1 MNVHSLLYFCHSE
14 ERSDEESRK
23 HPRSMGA
30 LMKMYRM
37 HNSQRRNVICIF
49 LLCLLVTSCSTTR
62 NLPEGETLYIGVDK
76 MEVVNED
83 VTPTGVTALEEVEAA
98 LSYPPNNAIL
108 GSNSLRWPLPVGLW
122 VYNNFE
128 KYQDKKGVGR
138 WIYDHMAANP
148 VLMSN
153 VNPATRV
160 KVATNLLRDYGF
172 FNGSVSYEEI
182 PQKNPKKA
190 KVSYRIDMAN
200 PYFLDSI
207 AYLKYPAKADSLIQS
222 TRKQSVLKSGENFS
236 VIKLEEERQ
245 RIASLLQN
253 NGFYYFRPEY
263 STYRADTLQRSGYVS
278 LQVVPQAGI
287 APEAKKQ
294 YYIGNTSV
302 YLTGYNGEPP
312 TDSLKLRTMT
322 LYYSGEKPAIR
333 PGVLMRNLFYKKGE
347 LYHQDRQTFTQEA
360 MARMGVF
367 KYTEFRYAP
376 KDTTAV
382 CDTLDIRINAVFD
395 QPYDAELEFNVT
407 SKSTDQMGP
416 GAAFNLTRKNFMR
429 MGADL
434 SLQLKGSYEW
444 QTNSTVEGN
453 NTVMNS
459 YELGASLSLDF
470 PRLML
475 PWSGKDLRRSRFPQ
489 HTSFKL
495 YVNQLN
501 RARFFKMLSFG
512 GNVTYDFQRSRTW
525 KHSVTPFRLEFNT
538 LQSTTARFDS
548 ITAVNPTL
556 ALSMGNQFIPAMDY
570 TITYD
575 NARQKRRH
583 QLWWQTSF
591 TSAGNVTSLVYAA
604 FGKGLKETNKRL
616 LNSPYAQFL
625 KLTSEIRTLMKI
637 SGKHQLAARLMGGII
652 YAYGNQRVAPYSE
665 QFYIG
670 GANSIRAFT
679 VRSLGPGT
687 YHPAADSKYSY
698 IDQTGDI
705 KLEANVEYRFP
716 IFGDLY
722 GATFLDAGNV
732 WLLRKEASR
741 PGGQLTLKDFAKSI
755 ALGTGVGLR
764 YDLEFLVLRFDLGI
778 ALHAPYDTGKSGYYN
793 IPKFK
798 DGLGFHF
805 AIGYPF

>member
-1 MNVHSLLYFCHSE
+1 MTMNSTIKYRYVISLLL
-14 ERSDEESRK
+14 
-23 HPRSMGA
+23 G
-30 LMKMYRM
+30 
-37 HNSQRRNVICIF
+37 ICF
-49 LLCLLVTSCSTTR
+49 SACSTTR

-83 VTPTGVTALEEVEAA
+83 LTDTGVTALEEVEAA

-108 GSNSLRWPLPVGLW
+108 GSNSLRWPIPLGLW

-128 KYQDKKGVGR
+128 KYKDKKGVGR
-138 WIYDHMAANP
+138 WIYDHMASSP

-160 KVATNLLRDYGF
+160 KIATNLLHDYGF
-172 FNGSVSYEEI
+172 FNGYVTYEEL
-182 PQKNPKKA
+182 PQKNPLKT

-207 AYLKYPAKADSLIQS
+207 AYLKYPVQADSLIKGSLGQS
-222 TRKQSVLKSGENFS
+222 ALKRGDNFS
-236 VIKLEEERQ
+236 VVKLEEERQ
-245 RIASLLQN
+245 RIATLLQN
-253 NGFYYFRPEY
+253 NGYYYFRPEY
-263 STYRADTLQRSGYVS
+263 TTYRADTLQRSGYVS

-294 YYIGNTSV
+294 YYIGRTSV
-302 YLTGYNGEPP
+302 YLTGYNGEAP

-322 LYYSGEKPAIR
+322 LYYNGKKPPIR
-333 PGVLMRNLFYKKGE
+333 PGVLMRNLFYKQGE
-347 LYHQDRQTFTQEA
+347 LYNQSRQTFTQEA
-360 MARMGVF
+360 MACMGVF
-367 KYTEFRYAP
+367 KFTEFRYAP
-376 KDTTAV
+376 KDTLAT
-382 CDTLDIRINAVFD
+382 CDTLDVRISAMFD

-407 SKSTDQMGP
+407 SKSTDQVGP
-416 GAAFNLTRKNFMR
+416 GASFSLTRKNFMR

-434 SLQLKGSYEW
+434 SLQVKGSYEW
-444 QTNSTVEGN
+444 QTNSTVEGD

-475 PWSGKDLRRSRFPQ
+475 PWSDKDLRRSRFPQ

-501 RARFFKMLSFG
+501 RARFFQMLSFG

-570 TITYD
+570 TLTFD

-583 QLWWQTSF
+583 QLWWQSTF
-591 TSAGNVTSLVYAA
+591 TSAGNVTSLIYAA
-604 FGKGLKETNKRL
+604 FGKGLKETDKKL

-625 KLTSEIRTLMKI
+625 KFTSELRTLLKI
-637 SGKHQLAARLMGGII
+637 RGKHQLAARLMGGVI

-687 YHPAADSKYSY
+687 YHPASDTKYSY

-732 WLLRKEASR
+732 WLLRKEESR
-741 PGGQLTLKDFAKSI
+741 PGGQLTLRNFAKSI
-755 ALGTGVGLR
+755 ALGTGVGVR
-764 YDLEFLVLRFDLGI
+764 YDLEFLVLRLDLGI
-778 ALHAPYDTGKSGYYN
+778 ALHAPYDTGKRGYYN

-798 DGLGFHF
+798 DGLGLHF

>member
-1 MNVHSLLYFCHSE
+1 MTMNSTIKYRYVISLLL
-14 ERSDEESRK
+14 
-23 HPRSMGA
+23 G
-30 LMKMYRM
+30 
-37 HNSQRRNVICIF
+37 ICF
-49 LLCLLVTSCSTTR
+49 SACSTTR

-83 VTPTGVTALEEVEAA
+83 LTDTGVTALEEVEAA

-108 GSNSLRWPLPVGLW
+108 GSNSLRWPIPLGLW

-128 KYQDKKGVGR
+128 KYKDKKGVGR
-138 WIYDHMAANP
+138 WIYDHMASSP

-160 KVATNLLRDYGF
+160 KIATNLLHDYGF
-172 FNGSVSYEEI
+172 FNGYVTYEEL
-182 PQKNPKKA
+182 PQKNPLKT

-207 AYLKYPAKADSLIQS
+207 AYLKYPVQADSLIKGSLGQS
-222 TRKQSVLKSGENFS
+222 ALKRGDNFS
-236 VIKLEEERQ
+236 VVKLEEERQ
-245 RIASLLQN
+245 RIATLLQN
-253 NGFYYFRPEY
+253 NGYYYFRPEY

-278 LQVVPQAGI
+278 LQVVPQAGV

-294 YYIGNTSV
+294 YYIGRTSV
-302 YLTGYNGEPP
+302 YLTGYNGEAP

-322 LYYSGEKPAIR
+322 LYYNGKKPPIR
-333 PGVLMRNLFYKKGE
+333 PGVLMRNLFYKQGD
-347 LYHQDRQTFTQEA
+347 LYNQSRQTFTQEA

-367 KYTEFRYAP
+367 KFTEFRYAP
-376 KDTTAV
+376 KDTLAT
-382 CDTLDIRINAVFD
+382 CDTLDVRISAMFD

-407 SKSTDQMGP
+407 SKSTDQVGP
-416 GAAFNLTRKNFMR
+416 GASFSLTRKNFMR

-434 SLQLKGSYEW
+434 SLQVKGSYEW
-444 QTNSTVEGN
+444 QTNSTVEGD

-459 YELGASLSLDF
+459 YELGTSLSLDF

-475 PWSGKDLRRSRFPQ
+475 PWSDKDLRRSRFPQ

-501 RARFFKMLSFG
+501 RARFFQMLSFG

-570 TITYD
+570 TLTFD

-583 QLWWQTSF
+583 QLWWQSTF
-591 TSAGNVTSLVYAA
+591 TSAGNVTSLIYAA
-604 FGKGLKETNKRL
+604 FGKGLKETDKKL

-625 KLTSEIRTLMKI
+625 KFTSELRTLLKI
-637 SGKHQLAARLMGGII
+637 KGKHKLAARLMGGVI

-687 YHPAADSKYSY
+687 YHPASDTKYSY

-732 WLLRKEASR
+732 WLLRKEESR
-741 PGGQLTLKDFAKSI
+741 PGGQLTLRNFAKSI
-755 ALGTGVGLR
+755 ALGTGVGVR
-764 YDLEFLVLRFDLGI
+764 YDLEFLVLRLDLGI
-778 ALHAPYDTGKSGYYN
+778 ALHAPYDTGKRGYYN

-798 DGLGFHF
+798 DGLGLHF

>member
-1 MNVHSLLYFCHSE
+1 MNSTIKYRYVISLLL
-14 ERSDEESRK
+14 
-23 HPRSMGA
+23 G
-30 LMKMYRM
+30 
-37 HNSQRRNVICIF
+37 ICF
-49 LLCLLVTSCSTTR
+49 SACSTTR

-83 VTPTGVTALEEVEAA
+83 LTDTGVTALEEVEAA

-108 GSNSLRWPLPVGLW
+108 GSNSLRWPIPLGLW

-128 KYQDKKGVGR
+128 KYKDKKGVGR
-138 WIYDHMAANP
+138 WIYDHMASSP

-160 KVATNLLRDYGF
+160 KIATNLLHDYGF
-172 FNGSVSYEEI
+172 FNGYVTYEEL
-182 PQKNPKKA
+182 PQKNPLKT

-207 AYLKYPAKADSLIQS
+207 AYLKYPVQADSLIKGSLGQS
-222 TRKQSVLKSGENFS
+222 ALKRGDNFS
-236 VIKLEEERQ
+236 VVKLEEERQ
-245 RIASLLQN
+245 RIATLLQN
-253 NGFYYFRPEY
+253 NGYYYFRPEY
-263 STYRADTLQRSGYVS
+263 TTYRADTLQRSGYVS

-294 YYIGNTSV
+294 YYIGRTSV
-302 YLTGYNGEPP
+302 YLTGYNGEAP

-322 LYYSGEKPAIR
+322 LYYNGKKPPIR
-333 PGVLMRNLFYKKGE
+333 PGVLMRNLFYKQGD
-347 LYHQDRQTFTQEA
+347 LYNQSRQTFTQEA

-367 KYTEFRYAP
+367 KFTEFRYAP
-376 KDTTAV
+376 KDTLAT
-382 CDTLDIRINAVFD
+382 CDTLDVRISAMFD

-407 SKSTDQMGP
+407 SKSTDQVGP
-416 GAAFNLTRKNFMR
+416 GASFSLTRKNFMR

-434 SLQLKGSYEW
+434 SLQVKGSYEW
-444 QTNSTVEGN
+444 QTNSTVEGD

-459 YELGASLSLDF
+459 YELGTSLSLDF

-475 PWSGKDLRRSRFPQ
+475 PWSDKDLRRSRFPQ

-501 RARFFKMLSFG
+501 RARFFQMLSFG

-570 TITYD
+570 TLTFD

-583 QLWWQTSF
+583 QLWWQSTF
-591 TSAGNVTSLVYAA
+591 TSAGNVTSLIYAA
-604 FGKGLKETNKRL
+604 FGKGLKETDKKL

-625 KLTSEIRTLMKI
+625 KFTSELRTLLKI
-637 SGKHQLAARLMGGII
+637 KGKHKLAARLMGGVI

-687 YHPAADSKYSY
+687 YHPASDTKYSY

-732 WLLRKEASR
+732 WLLRKEESR
-741 PGGQLTLKDFAKSI
+741 PGGQLTLRNFAKSI
-755 ALGTGVGLR
+755 ALGTGVGVR
-764 YDLEFLVLRFDLGI
+764 YDLEFLVLRLDLGI
-778 ALHAPYDTGKSGYYN
+778 ALHAPYDTGKRGYYN

-798 DGLGFHF
+798 DGLGLHF